1 MEKTYRLR
9 LYPNKQ
15 QQELLAKTFGC
26 QRYVYNYFLDRKIT
40 LYKEQGESL
49 SFAGCS
55 RELTKL
61 KKEKEWLKEP
71 DKYSLQNA
79 LKDLDM
85 AYKKFFKEHT
95 GFPKFKSK
103 KDRHRSYRTN
113 ISNNNIAFLGK
124 HIKLPKLGLVKCKG
138 YKEIDGRIL
147 NVTVSQVPSG
157 KYYAS
162 VCVTDIEMPTPPNTG
177 KQVGLDLGIKD
188 FCITS
193 DGVKYKNPKY
203 LAQSIKKLQRLQ
215 RELSRKT
222 SGGSN
227 WNKSRIKVAKLQE
240 HIANQRLDCLHKL
253 SNKLVKE
260 NDVICMENLK
270 VQNMMKNHKLA
281 RNIADVSWSEFK
293 RQLQYKAIWYDKQV
307 IQVDT
312 LFASSQLCSKCG
324 HKNPATKKLS
334 VREWVCPVCGE
345 VHDRDVNAAL
355 NILNEGL
362 KQIA

>member
-1 MEKTYRLR
+1 MEKAYKLR

-15 QQELLAKTFGC
+15 QQELLTKTFGC
-26 QRYVYNYFLDRKIT
+26 QRYVYNYFLDRRIT
-40 LYKEQGESL
+40 LYKEQGKSL
-49 SFAGCS
+49 SFAECS
-55 RELTKL
+55 KELTTL
-61 KKEKEWLKEP
+61 KKENEWLKEP
-71 DKYSLQNA
+71 DKCSLQNA
-79 LKDLDM
+79 IKDLDM

-113 ISNNNIAFLGK
+113 ITGTNIAFLGK
-124 HIKLPKLGLVKCKG
+124 QIKLPKLGLVKCKG

-147 NVTVSQVPSG
+147 NATISQVPSG

-162 VCVTDIEMPTPPNTG
+162 ICVTDVEIPTLQKTG
-177 KQVGLDLGIKD
+177 KQVGLDSGIKD
-188 FCITS
+188 FCIAS
-193 DGVKYKNPKY
+193 DGVKYANPKY

-227 WNKSRIKVAKLQE
+227 WNKNRIKVAKLQE
-240 HIANQRLDCLHKL
+240 HIANQRLDYLHKL
-253 SNKLVKE
+253 SNKLVQE

-293 RQLQYKAIWYDKQV
+293 RQLQYKAGWYGKQV

-312 LFASSQLCSKCG
+312 FFASSQLCSKCG
-324 HKNPATKKLS
+324 YQNPATKKLS
-334 VREWVCPVCGE
+334 VRKWVCPVCGE
-345 VHDRDVNAAL
+345 VHDRDVNASL

-362 KQIA
+362 RQIA

>member
-1 MEKTYRLR
+1 MEKAYRLR

-40 LYKEQGESL
+40 LYKEQSESL
-49 SFAGCS
+49 SFAECS
-55 RELTKL
+55 KELTML
-61 KKEKEWLKEP
+61 KKENEWLKEP
-71 DKYSLQNA
+71 DKCSLQNA

-85 AYKKFFKEHT
+85 AYKKFFKENT

-113 ISNNNIAFLGK
+113 LSNNNIAFLGK
-124 HIKLPKLGLVKCKG
+124 HLKLPKLGLVKCKG

-162 VCVTDIEMPTPPNTG
+162 VCVTDVETPMFPKTG
-177 KQVGLDLGIKD
+177 KRVGLDLGIKD
-188 FCITS
+188 FCTTS

-227 WNKSRIKVAKLQE
+227 WNKNRIKVTKLQE
-240 HIANQRLDCLHKL
+240 HIANQRLDYLHKL
-253 SNKLVKE
+253 SSKLIQQ
-260 NDVICMENLK
+260 NDIICMENLK

-281 RNIADVSWSEFK
+281 RNIGDVSWYKFK
-293 RQLQYKAIWYDKQV
+293 RQLQYKADWYDKQV
-307 IQVDT
+307 IQVGT
-312 LFASSQLCSKCG
+312 FFASSQLCSKCG
-324 HKNPATKKLS
+324 YKNPNTKKLS

-345 VHDRDVNAAL
+345 IHDRDVNAAL

>member
-1 MEKTYRLR
+1 MEKAYRLR

-40 LYKEQGESL
+40 LYKEQSESL
-49 SFAGCS
+49 SFAECS
-55 RELTKL
+55 KELTML
-61 KKEKEWLKEP
+61 KKENEWLKEP
-71 DKYSLQNA
+71 DKCSLQNA

-85 AYKKFFKEHT
+85 AYKKFFKENT

-113 ISNNNIAFLGK
+113 LSNNNIEFLGK
-124 HIKLPKLGLVKCKG
+124 HLKLPKLGLVKCKG

-162 VCVTDIEMPTPPNTG
+162 VCVTDVETPMFPKTG
-177 KQVGLDLGIKD
+177 KRVGLDLGIKD
-188 FCITS
+188 FCTTS

-227 WNKSRIKVAKLQE
+227 WNKNRIKVTKLQE
-240 HIANQRLDCLHKL
+240 HIANQRLDYLHKL
-253 SNKLVKE
+253 SSKLIQQ
-260 NDVICMENLK
+260 NDIICMENLK

-281 RNIADVSWSEFK
+281 RNIGDVSWYKFK
-293 RQLQYKAIWYDKQV
+293 RQLQYKADWYDKQV
-307 IQVDT
+307 IQVGT
-312 LFASSQLCSKCG
+312 FFASSQLCSKCG
-324 HKNPATKKLS
+324 YKNPITKKLS

-345 VHDRDVNAAL
+345 INDRDVNAAL

>member
-1 MEKTYRLR
+1 ML
-9 LYPNKQ
+9 
-15 QQELLAKTFGC
+15 
-26 QRYVYNYFLDRKIT
+26 
-40 LYKEQGESL
+40 
-49 SFAGCS
+49 
-55 RELTKL
+55 
-61 KKEKEWLKEP
+61 
-71 DKYSLQNA
+71 
-79 LKDLDM
+79 
-85 AYKKFFKEHT
+85 
-95 GFPKFKSK
+95 
-103 KDRHRSYRTN
+103 
-113 ISNNNIAFLGK
+113 
-124 HIKLPKLGLVKCKG
+124 
-138 YKEIDGRIL
+138 
-147 NVTVSQVPSG
+147 
-157 KYYAS
+157 S
-162 VCVTDIEMPTPPNTG
+162 VCVTDIEMPTPQNTG

-312 LFASSQLCSKCG
+312 FFASSQLCSKCG
-324 HKNPATKKLS
+324 HKNPA
-334 VREWVCPVCGE
+334 
-345 VHDRDVNAAL
+345 N
-355 NILNEGL
+355 
-362 KQIA
+362 